1 MAINTWLTWMTGE
14 CQEYTNDI
22 IQGVKNNVA
31 AQFEWQKNARMT
43 STAWMSWIV
52 LKIRHI
58 N

>member
-31 AQFEWQKNARMT
+31 AQFEWQKMQE
-43 STAWMSWIV
+43 WHPQHEWV
-52 LKIRHI
+52 E
-58 N
+58 